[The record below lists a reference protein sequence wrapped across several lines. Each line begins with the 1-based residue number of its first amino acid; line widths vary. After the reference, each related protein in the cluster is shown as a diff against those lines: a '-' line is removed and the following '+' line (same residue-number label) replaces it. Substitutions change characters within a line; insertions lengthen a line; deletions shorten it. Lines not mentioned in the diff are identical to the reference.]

1 MTWLQLP
8 GWLTTAEGLALQRLA
23 ANKTVLELG
32 SYLGRS
38 TVCMA
43 DVAHHVTSVDWHRG
57 DADTGPADTLAEFL
71 ANLHACGAAG
81 KVLAIVQAIESFT
94 FDAPIYDL
102 VFVDASHD
110 AVSVLQHTRLA
121 LRAVKPGGVIAWHDA
136 HYDSVQQAI
145 RACGLAPT
153 DMVDS
158 LAWTEV

>member
-1 MTWLQLP
+1 VTWLQLP

-43 DVAHHVTSVDWHRG
+43 DVANHVTAVDWHHG

-71 ANLHACGAAG
+71 ANLHVCGVAG
-81 KVLAIVQAIESFT
+81 KVLPIPRAIE
-94 FDAPIYDL
+94 DASIGLASYDL
-102 VFVDASHD
+102 VFVDAAHD
-110 AVSVLQHTRLA
+110 AESVERHTRIALHA
-121 LRAVKPGGVIAWHDA
+121 LRAGGIIAWHDA

-153 DMVDS
+153 EMVDS
-158 LAWTEV
+158 LAWVEV